1 MAISNQQVKI
11 RGESIN
17 HVVHN
22 QFNHSKVANSSTQ
35 AIFLDP
41 NGLSLWPLHSP
52 LKVFVYLPLKETFSI
67 FIALAITYLV
77 WLSNSDLYHIENSN
91 FLWHISRPKCP
102 QSIEWRFSD
111 QNWPHFPYMSEFPP
125 VLPTWVSYRHQRA
138 TIRFSFL
145 LLLHFHN
152 SRWLV
157 CQHLYHLFLKLP
169 PLFSWT
175 YPTECI
181 WCSLGWLFVTS
192 SLCFHFIYHIVT
204 C

>member
-102 QSIEWRFSD
+102 SCIECKIFRT
-111 QNWPHFPYMSEFPP
+111 ELVIFPP
-125 VLPTWVSYRHQRA
+125 HVRVPSCTSWVSYLQTSENSIRPQFWFLSHISVFKFRA
-138 TIRFSFL
+138 KIPGVLSPSPFCCCSLFLFSL
-145 LLLHFHN
+145 LL
-152 SRWLV
+152 S
-157 CQHLYHLFLKLP
+157 
-169 PLFSWT
+169 
-175 YPTECI
+175 
-181 WCSLGWLFVTS
+181 
-192 SLCFHFIYHIVT
+192 
-204 C
+204 